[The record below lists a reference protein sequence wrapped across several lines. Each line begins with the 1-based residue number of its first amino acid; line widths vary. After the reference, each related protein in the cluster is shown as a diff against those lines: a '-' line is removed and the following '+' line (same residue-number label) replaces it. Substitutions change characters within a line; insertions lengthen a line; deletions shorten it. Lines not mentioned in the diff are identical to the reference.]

1 MSWQV
6 VTERTVETMQ
16 PIIDDAPAAFQYC
29 SDGFSTY
36 DALNYPPGL
45 HLVAEGKTQTYSV
58 EGGNADL
65 RHSLARLT
73 KKPRCFSRSIE
84 ALRRAITLFVH
95 CWNKRQLYRHRFP
108 AYNPAL
114 ADFVST

>member
-29 SDGFSTY
+29 SDGFSTS

-65 RHSLARLT
+65 RHSLVGIPHVSAVAVDIGTPVFPTRQKPGFQRL
-73 KKPRCFSRSIE
+73 F
-84 ALRRAITLFVH
+84 
-95 CWNKRQLYRHRFP
+95 
-108 AYNPAL
+108 L
-114 ADFVST
+114 AVM

>member
-29 SDGFSTY
+29 SDGFSTS

-65 RHSLARLT
+65 RH
-73 KKPRCFSRSIE
+73 KVDF
-84 ALRRAITLFVH
+84 H
-95 CWNKRQLYRHRFP
+95 RHRTHIYP
-108 AYNPAL
+108 RTQCISRA
-114 ADFVST
+114 VSPPSIVMLVPEMKPE